1 MDARAR
7 RVPMGR
13 RTLGWMEKRLR
24 QKGRTGP
31 RDLSENIL
39 FLSKIGELLFKK
51 TPRDSYLFWET
62 STASLARLKAFEI
75 FISNHSFIHSFI
87 GVCYDVRRTAERD
100 VRTYVRT
107 YDGRRRRRNDDDDD
121 R

>member
-1 MDARAR
+1 MIFPRMDARAC
-7 RVPMGR
+7 PDG
-13 RTLGWMEKRLR
+13 TLGWMEKRLR
-24 QKGRTGP
+24 QKGP

-75 FISNHSFIHSFI
+75 FISNHSFIHSLVF
-87 GVCYDVRRTAERD
+87 VTTYDGRQSATY